1 MVTLS
6 QENEIKM
13 IVDVLQSLHQPTHV
27 IANLCWKPGK
37 GNFCFVFNI
46 HDMTPLLYERKS
58 YLRLAILFL

>member
-37 GNFCFVFNI
+37 EI
-46 HDMTPLLYERKS
+46 S
-58 YLRLAILFL
+58 ALFLTYMT